1 MSAPEEIVSPVLP
14 APRGSKLLGFGIAW
28 LLMIASYVAEVFT
41 VDLLPQPPS
50 FLPLFSVPWIVAILL
65 AIAFVATGRTR
76 TAAGIAIGLATVLVA
91 CVVLFMLLVSQISH
105 NFR

>member
-1 MSAPEEIVSPVLP
+1 MSVPEPIMPIAAP
-14 APRGSKLLGFGIAW
+14 ARRGSKWLGFGLAW
-28 LLMIASYVAEVFT
+28 LIVIACYVGEVLV
-41 VDLLPQPPS
+41 VDLLPQPPL

-76 TAAGIAIGLATVLVA
+76 TAVGIGIGLATVLVA
-91 CVVLFMLLVSQISH
+91 CVALFMLLVSQLSH